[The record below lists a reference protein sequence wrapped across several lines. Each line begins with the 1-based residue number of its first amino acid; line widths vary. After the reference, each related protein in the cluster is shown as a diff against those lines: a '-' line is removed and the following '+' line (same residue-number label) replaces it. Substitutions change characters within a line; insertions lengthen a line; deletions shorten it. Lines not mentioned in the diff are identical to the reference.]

1 MEEKYMVN
9 DVLNTTKNSLKMYE
23 DVIVETENTG
33 LRQTVQEIRNTGETC
48 QYDLFRLANMKG
60 YYVPAAQATQNEIN
74 QVKNQMQQG

>member
-9 DVLNTTKNSLKMYE
+9 DVLNTTKNTLKMYE
-23 DVIVETENTG
+23 DVI
-33 LRQTVQEIRNTGETC
+33 ETC

-60 YYVPAAQATQNEIN
+60 YYTPAAQATQNEIN